1 MAFDF
6 TIIILIGYFMGAV
19 PFGLLIVK
27 LVRGVD
33 VREYGSGNIGFANVA
48 RTAGAKAG
56 FATLILDVGKGT
68 LAAWLGGVIVGGDH
82 EAIARVVAALL
93 AVIGHNWSIYLKFK
107 GGRGV
112 DTSLGGL
119 LAMAPLVGLACL
131 VIGGAVI
138 LISRYVSI
146 GSMSGAFSSIPILA
160 PLVIWRDYPAE
171 YLIYCVAV
179 TILIVFQHRDN
190 IARLCAGTEHKLG
203 QKGEK
208 R

>member
-1 MAFDF
+1 MALEF
-6 TIIILIGYFMGAV
+6 TIIILIGYFLGAV
-19 PFGLLIVK
+19 PSGLLIVK
-27 LVRGVD
+27 CVRGVD

-56 FATLILDVGKGT
+56 VATLILDVGKGT

-82 EAIARVVAALL
+82 EAIARVVAALA
-93 AVIGHNWSIYLKFK
+93 AVAGHNWSIYLKFK

-131 VIGGAVI
+131 A
-138 LISRYVSI
+138 
-146 GSMSGAFSSIPILA
+146 ILA
-160 PLVIWRDYPAE
+160 PLVRWGDDPAE
-171 YLIYCVAV
+171 YLIYGVAV

-190 IARLCAGTEHKLG
+190 IARLYAGTERKIG
-203 QKGEK
+203 QRGEK